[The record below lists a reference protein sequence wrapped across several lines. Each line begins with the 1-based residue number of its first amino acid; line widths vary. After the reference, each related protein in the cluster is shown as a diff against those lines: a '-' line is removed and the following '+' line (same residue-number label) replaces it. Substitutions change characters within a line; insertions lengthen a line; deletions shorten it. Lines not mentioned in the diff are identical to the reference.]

1 MGATAN
7 SRNFPL
13 DLSVSGRCEW
23 WVGRWGR
30 QGI

>member
-7 SRNFPL
+7 ACNFPL
-13 DLSVSGRCEW
+13 DLSVSGRSEW
-23 WVGRWGR
+23 RVGRWGR